1 MNNNGMNECNVDKDE
16 FEKGINDN
24 EINESN
30 VDKYIVPIEVG
41 NDVVLVEEEVF
52 QVEEECSKIVATLI
66 QYSMSN
72 YYFANDHKERS
83 LFFIKLHQ
91 ILCKNMETLT
101 SFKYWKH
108 VATFGHKDQ
117 GLIDFT
123 KWEYDNIIE
132 NMQKEYSKSTHTQ
145 RVSMLKYIVISLNLS
160 NTPKVFRVQNDS
172 YLIS

>member
-72 YYFANDHKERS
+72 YYFANDQLYS
-83 LFFIKLHQ
+83 FQAISNLHRNRE
-91 ILCKNMETLT
+91 KV
-101 SFKYWKH
+101 S
-108 VATFGHKDQ
+108 
-117 GLIDFT
+117 
-123 KWEYDNIIE
+123 II
-132 NMQKEYSKSTHTQ
+132 
-145 RVSMLKYIVISLNLS
+145 
-160 NTPKVFRVQNDS
+160 
-172 YLIS
+172 